1 MPLILFLAL
10 LYFFKLW
17 LIYSVVSISAVQESD
32 SDIHFIYIPP
42 LILSSIM
49 FYPKILDIQ

>member
-1 MPLILFLAL
+1 MPLIFFLAL